1 MNLNKRNIPL
11 SIIFWLFA
19 VAVAVVIFGFSAD
32 SAEKSDEI
40 SQGLLSVIIEYIGN
54 IISHNTLRKIAHF
67 TEFAALGFFVGGGIR
82 FSFLNDKISA
92 PLIPCML
99 YAFADEIHQ
108 FYIPD
113 RACRIFDVLVDTLGS
128 LTGILIFALFIGIIA
143 KIKEKKRR

>member
-11 SIIFWLFA
+11 SIIFWLLA

-32 SAEKSDEI
+32 SAEGSDEI
-40 SQGLLSVIIEYIGN
+40 STNLLGIIVEHIGN
-54 IISHNTLRKIAHF
+54 IISHSTLREIAHF
-67 TEFAALGFFVGGGIR
+67 IEFAALGFFVGGGIR
-82 FSFLNDKISA
+82 FTFLNNKISVS
-92 PLIPCML
+92 LIPCIL

-113 RACRIFDVLVDTLGS
+113 RACEIFDVLVDSLGS

-143 KIKEKKRR
+143 KIREKKR